1 MFLSLL
7 TPENR
12 SKISLPE
19 PRVARCVFC
28 QASDS
33 PLSLALRVSLLTG
46 FLRRFFKIDVFETFF
61 LKCKDRNF
69 PGGSQVSALWGQG
82 LKLMQEGFLEER
94 LRAMLLPAEWV
105 GTVSSK

>member
-69 PGGSQVSALWGQG
+69 PGSPVVKMQGALIES
-82 LKLMQEGFLEER
+82 LVRE
-94 LRAMLLPAEWV
+94 LRSHMPHGHV
-105 GTVSSK
+105 QNK